1 LALRDASQTKIVKGE
16 HVTTP
21 IVVRSQ
27 GVSLLLLV
35 LAIVCFLISAFGVDT
50 KLGINLVDLGLA
62 FFAGSFIL

>member
-1 LALRDASQTKIVKGE
+1 MKEVFLTAPIALRSAGA
-16 HVTTP
+16 
-21 IVVRSQ
+21 
-27 GVSLLLLV
+27 SLLLLV

>member
-1 LALRDASQTKIVKGE
+1 LKEVFLTAPIALRSAGA
-16 HVTTP
+16 
-21 IVVRSQ
+21 
-27 GVSLLLLV
+27 SLLLLV